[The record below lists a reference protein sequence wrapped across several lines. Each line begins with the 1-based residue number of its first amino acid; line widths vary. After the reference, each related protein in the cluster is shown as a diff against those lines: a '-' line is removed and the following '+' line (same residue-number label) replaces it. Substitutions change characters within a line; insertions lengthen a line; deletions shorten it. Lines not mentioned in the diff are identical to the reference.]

1 MKNLLKFELHKLFKQ
16 KSFYICTIIMLVL
29 SFFSIL
35 LNKSLANNSELN
47 MTMPTVMSSL
57 LTAVN
62 SSNFTMIC
70 GIFIALFVCTDY
82 DQQTIKN
89 VYSRGFSRSKVYFA
103 KYIVCFFS
111 TLIMFATMLIFTYGI
126 SKSTFDGGKE
136 TGNYVGLL
144 SGQFFFCIAYSSFV
158 FAVSLIIKKVGV
170 SIALAILGPSLIGTV
185 INLLDAFLKIDD
197 FKINSYWLNSF
208 ISDLTSLATDNTRL
222 IICTIFSILYAVA
235 FIIIGYFISKKQE
248 N

>member
-1 MKNLLKFELHKLFKQ
+1 MKNLLKFEFHKLFKQ

-35 LNKSLANNSELN
+35 LNKSLANNPELN
-47 MTMPTVMSSL
+47 MAMPMVMSSL

-103 KYIVCFFS
+103 KYIVCFF
-111 TLIMFATMLIFTYGI
+111 
-126 SKSTFDGGKE
+126 
-136 TGNYVGLL
+136 
-144 SGQFFFCIAYSSFV
+144 QH
-158 FAVSLIIKKVGV
+158 
-170 SIALAILGPSLIGTV
+170 
-185 INLLDAFLKIDD
+185 
-197 FKINSYWLNSF
+197 
-208 ISDLTSLATDNTRL
+208 
-222 IICTIFSILYAVA
+222 
-235 FIIIGYFISKKQE
+235 
-248 N
+248 